1 MADPL
6 VNKLADKVLEYLATF
21 PDGHETNSA
30 HALSQLASSENELH
44 ASHDFRTYVFKG
56 VTLTHDETVYHL
68 PVAIHERAGLHGLEL
83 ELLERRT
90 EAELPHVLP
99 FVVRHVAV

>member
-21 PDGHETNSA
+21 PDGHQTDPV
-30 HALSQLASSENELH
+30 HALSQLASDENDLH
-44 ASHDFRTYVFKG
+44 VSHDFRTYVFKG
-56 VTLTHDETVYHL
+56 VTLTHDETNYHL
-68 PVAIHERAGLHGLEL
+68 PVAIHERAGLHGLSL
-83 ELLERRT
+83 EHVDRT
-90 EAELPHVLP
+90 AEAELPHVLP